1 MLTRVLGAALP
12 QVLRSVAWLLLPTS
26 FIALLAWATAGS
38 ATGNTGDPLRAAL
51 WIWIGAHSIPFD
63 LSLPPSGLAGH
74 LSYLPL
80 GALIFPVLAIRSGVA
95 RTIERLDNDSS
106 LVGAARATF
115 AVGYTLFALAASF
128 FSKTD
133 SIRPVW
139 YFAIIYVLPF
149 TLLCAATVGR
159 RVALGQGF
167 LFGSRIIALLLGI
180 SSIVFGILLLVNIS
194 MVKNLTTVLQPG
206 IFGGFL
212 LLLLNILY
220 IPNAIVSTLAYFS
233 GVGFAV
239 GSGTLVS
246 PTSFRL
252 NKIGTLVSPTSFR
265 LNKIPAMPL
274 LGALPENKSLISLI
288 GILVIVAAGAL
299 LVTWTISLDQTV
311 LVQSLIVAVLL
322 AAFVG
327 YSGSGALI
335 TDAMSAVGV
344 STWKFTLAIAAQLG
358 LGAALA
364 IYVPRLTNRR

>member
-1 MLTRVLGAALP
+1 MMSRVLGAALP

-51 WIWIGAHSIPFD
+51 WIWIGAHSIPFN

-80 GALIFPVLAIRSGVA
+80 GALIFPVLAIRNGVA

-106 LVGAARATF
+106 LVAPARGVF
-115 AVGYTLFALAASF
+115 AVGYTLFALAASL
-128 FSKTD
+128 FSKND

-149 TLLCAATVGR
+149 T
-159 RVALGQGF
+159 
-167 LFGSRIIALLLGI
+167 
-180 SSIVFGILLLVNIS
+180 
-194 MVKNLTTVLQPG
+194 
-206 IFGGFL
+206 
-212 LLLLNILY
+212 
-220 IPNAIVSTLAYFS
+220 

-239 GSGTLVS
+239 GS
-246 PTSFRL
+246 
-252 NKIGTLVSPTSFR
+252 GTLVSPTSFR

-274 LGALPENKSLISLI
+274 LGALPEGKSLISLLGVLI
-288 GILVIVAAGAL
+288 VVAAGAL
-299 LVTWTISLDQTV
+299 LVTWTISLNQRV

-344 STWKFTLAIAAQLG
+344 SPWKFTLAIAAELG
-358 LGAALA
+358 LGALLAL
-364 IYVPRLTNRR
+364 YLPRVISRK

>member
-1 MLTRVLGAALP
+1 MIARVLGAALP

-80 GALIFPVLAIRSGVA
+80 GALIFPVLAIRNGVA

-106 LVGAARATF
+106 LVAPARAVF
-115 AVGYTLFALAASF
+115 AAGYTLFALAASL
-128 FSKTD
+128 FSKTE

-139 YFAIIYVLPF
+139 YFALIYVLPF
-149 TLLCAATVGR
+149 SLLCAATVGR
-159 RVALGQGF
+159 RVAFGQGF
-167 LFGSRIIALLLGI
+167 LYGSRIIALLLGF
-180 SSIVFGILLLVNIS
+180 SAIVFGLLLLMNIS
-194 MVKNLTTVLQPG
+194 VVKNLTTVLQPG

-212 LLLLNILY
+212 LLILNILY

-246 PTSFRL
+246 PS
-252 NKIGTLVSPTSFR
+252 SFR

-274 LGALPENKSLISLI
+274 LGALPDGKSMISLI
-288 GILVIVAAGAL
+288 GILFVVAAGAL
-299 LVTWTISLDQTV
+299 LVTWTISLNQKV
-311 LVQSLIVAVLL
+311 LIQSLIVAVLL

-344 STWKFTLAIAAQLG
+344 STWKFTLAIAAELG
-358 LGAALA
+358 LGALLALY
-364 IYVPRLTNRR
+364 IPRVLNRR

>member
-106 LVGAARATF
+106 LVGPARAAF

-167 LFGSRIIALLLGI
+167 LYGSRIIALLLGL

-239 GSGTLVS
+239 GSGTLVA
-246 PTSFRL
+246 
-252 NKIGTLVSPTSFR
+252 PTSFR

-274 LGALPENKSLISLI
+274 LGALPENKSLISLV
-288 GILVIVAAGAL
+288 GVLVIVAAGAL
-299 LVTWTISLDQTV
+299 LVTWTISLDQRV

-364 IYVPRLTNRR
+364 IYLPRLINRR

>member
-38 ATGNTGDPLRAAL
+38 ATGNTGDPLRAAI

-95 RTIERLDNDSS
+95 RTIERLDNDNS
-106 LVGAARATF
+106 LVGAARAAF

-159 RVALGQGF
+159 RVALSQGF
-167 LFGSRIIALLLGI
+167 LYGSRIIALLLGL

-252 NKIGTLVSPTSFR
+252 NKI
-265 LNKIPAMPL
+265 PAMPL
-274 LGALPENKSLISLI
+274 LGALPENKSLISLV
-288 GILVIVAAGAL
+288 GVLVIVAAGAL
-299 LVTWTISLDQTV
+299 LVTWTISLDQKV

-364 IYVPRLTNRR
+364 IYLPRLVNRR

>member
-1 MLTRVLGAALP
+1 MMTRVLGAALP
-12 QVLRSVAWLLLPTS
+12 QVLRSIAWLLLPTS

-51 WIWIGAHSIPFD
+51 WIWIGVHSIPFD

-80 GALIFPVLAIRSGVA
+80 GALIFPVLAIRNGVA

-106 LVGAARATF
+106 LVGIARAVF
-115 AVGYTLFALAASF
+115 AVSYTLFALAASF
-128 FSKTD
+128 FSKTE

-167 LFGSRIIALLLGI
+167 LFGSRIMALLLGA

-220 IPNAIVSTLAYFS
+220 IPNAVVATLAYFS

-252 NKIGTLVSPTSFR
+252 NKI
-265 LNKIPAMPL
+265 PAMPL
-274 LGALPENKSLISLI
+274 LGALPDNKSLISLI
-288 GILVIVAAGAL
+288 GVVVIVAVGAL
-299 LVTWTISLDQTV
+299 LVTWTISLNQKV
-311 LVQSLIVAVLL
+311 LIQSLIVSVLL

-327 YSGSGALI
+327 YSASGALI

-344 STWKFTLAIAAQLG
+344 STWKFTLAIAVQLG
-358 LGAALA
+358 LGAVLA
-364 IYVPRLTNRR
+364 IHLPRLIKRR

>member
-106 LVGAARATF
+106 LVGPARAAF
-115 AVGYTLFALAASF
+115 AVGYTMFALAASF

-167 LFGSRIIALLLGI
+167 LYGSRIIALLLGL

-212 LLLLNILY
+212 LLLLSILY

-239 GSGTLVS
+239 GS
-246 PTSFRL
+246 
-252 NKIGTLVSPTSFR
+252 GTLVSPTSFR

-299 LVTWTISLDQTV
+299 LVTWTISLDQKV

-364 IYVPRLTNRR
+364 IYVPRLINRR

>member
-1 MLTRVLGAALP
+1 MISRVLGAALP
-12 QVLRSVAWLLLPTS
+12 QVLRSIAWLLLPTS

-51 WIWIGAHSIPFD
+51 WIWIGAHQIPFS
-63 LSLPPSGLAGH
+63 LSLPPSELSGF

-80 GALIFPVLAIRSGVA
+80 GALIFPVLAIRSGIS
-95 RTIERLDNDSS
+95 RTIDRLDNDLS
-106 LVGAARATF
+106 LVAPARAIF
-115 AVGYTLFALAASF
+115 AIFYTVFALLASL

-139 YFAIIYVLPF
+139 YFALLYVLPF
-149 TLLCAATVGR
+149 TLLVGATVGR
-159 RVALGQGF
+159 KVALGQGF
-167 LFGSRIIALLLGI
+167 LYGSRIFSLMLGVSSIIFGLALL
-180 SSIVFGILLLVNIS
+180 FNIS

-220 IPNAIVSTLAYFS
+220 IPNAVVATLGYFS

-246 PTSFRL
+246 PL
-252 NKIGTLVSPTSFR
+252 SFR

-274 LGALPENKSLISLI
+274 LGALPEGKYTVAFF
-288 GILVIVAAGAL
+288 GVGFIVLAGAL
-299 LVTWTISLDQTV
+299 LASWTITLNIKV
-311 LVQSLIVAVLL
+311 LYQSLIVSILI

-344 STWKFTLAIAAQLG
+344 SPWKFTLAIAAELG
-358 LGAALA
+358 LGAFLAL
-364 IYVPRLTNRR
+364 YLPRLIKRS

>member
-1 MLTRVLGAALP
+1 MITRVLGAALP

-80 GALIFPVLAIRSGVA
+80 GALIFPVLAIRNGVA

-106 LVGAARATF
+106 LVGPARAAF
-115 AVGYTLFALAASF
+115 AVGYTMFALVASI

-133 SIRPVW
+133 SIRPIW
-139 YFAIIYVLPF
+139 YFALVYVLPF

-167 LFGSRIIALLLGI
+167 LYGSRIIALLLGI

-252 NKIGTLVSPTSFR
+252 NKI
-265 LNKIPAMPL
+265 PAMPL
-274 LGALPENKSLISLI
+274 LGALPENESLISLI
-288 GILVIVAAGAL
+288 GVLVIVAAGAL
-299 LVTWTISLDQTV
+299 LVTWTISLDQKV
-311 LVQSLIVAVLL
+311 LIQSLIVAVLL

-364 IYVPRLTNRR
+364 VYLPRFINRR

>member
-1 MLTRVLGAALP
+1 LP

-51 WIWIGAHSIPFD
+51 WIWIGAHQIPFS
-63 LSLPPSGLAGH
+63 LSLPPSGLDGY

-80 GALIFPVLAIRSGVA
+80 GALIFPVLAIRNGIS

-106 LVGAARATF
+106 LVAPARAAF
-115 AVGYTLFALAASF
+115 AATYTLFALLASL

-133 SIRPVW
+133 SVRPVW
-139 YFAIIYVLPF
+139 YFAILYVLPF
-149 TLLCAATVGR
+149 TLLIGATVGR
-159 RVALGQGF
+159 KVALGQGF
-167 LFGSRIIALLLGI
+167 LYGSRIIAFLLGI
-180 SSIVFGILLLVNIS
+180 SSIIFGLLLLVNVS

-220 IPNAIVSTLAYFS
+220 IPNAIVATLGYFS

-246 PTSFRL
+246 PL
-252 NKIGTLVSPTSFR
+252 SFR

-274 LGALPENKSLISLI
+274 LGALPEGKSSIAFI
-288 GILVIVAAGAL
+288 GVAVVVFAGAL
-299 LVTWTISLDQTV
+299 LASWTVALNIKV
-311 LVQSLIVAVLL
+311 LYQSLIVSILI

-344 STWKFTLAIAAQLG
+344 SPWKFTAAIAIELG
-358 LGAALA
+358 VGALLAL
-364 IYVPRLTNRR
+364 YLPRLMKRS

>member
-106 LVGAARATF
+106 LVGAARAAF

-167 LFGSRIIALLLGI
+167 LYGSRIIALLLGL

-252 NKIGTLVSPTSFR
+252 NKI
-265 LNKIPAMPL
+265 PAMPL

-288 GILVIVAAGAL
+288 GVLVIVAAGAL
-299 LVTWTISLDQTV
+299 LVTWTISLDQKV

-364 IYVPRLTNRR
+364 IYVPRLINRR

>member
-1 MLTRVLGAALP
+1 MMSRVLGAALP

-51 WIWIGAHSIPFD
+51 WIWIGAHQIPFS
-63 LSLPPSGLAGH
+63 LTLPPSGLDGY

-80 GALIFPVLAIRSGVA
+80 GALIFPVLAIRNGIS

-106 LVGAARATF
+106 LVAPARIAFAAI
-115 AVGYTLFALAASF
+115 YTLFALLASL

-133 SIRPVW
+133 SVRPTW
-139 YFAIIYVLPF
+139 YFAIVYVLPF
-149 TLLCAATVGR
+149 TLLIGATVGR
-159 RVALGQGF
+159 KVALGQGF
-167 LFGSRIIALLLGI
+167 LYGSRIIAFLLGI
-180 SSIVFGILLLVNIS
+180 SSIIFGLLLLVNIS

-206 IFGGFL
+206 IFGGLL

-220 IPNAIVSTLAYFS
+220 IPNAIVATLGYFS

-246 PTSFRL
+246 PL
-252 NKIGTLVSPTSFR
+252 SFR

-274 LGALPENKSLISLI
+274 LGALPEGRSSIAFI
-288 GILVIVAAGAL
+288 GVVIVVFAGAL
-299 LVTWTISLDQTV
+299 LASWTVALNIKV
-311 LVQSLIVAVLL
+311 LYQSLIVSILI

-344 STWKFTLAIAAQLG
+344 SPWKFTLAIAVELG
-358 LGAALA
+358 TGALLAL
-364 IYVPRLTNRR
+364 YLPRLMKRS

>member
-106 LVGAARATF
+106 LVGAARAAF

-167 LFGSRIIALLLGI
+167 LYGSRIIALLLGF

-239 GSGTLVS
+239 GSGTLVA
-246 PTSFRL
+246 
-252 NKIGTLVSPTSFR
+252 PTSFR

-299 LVTWTISLDQTV
+299 LVTWTISLDQKV

-364 IYVPRLTNRR
+364 IYLPRLINRR

>member
-80 GALIFPVLAIRSGVA
+80 GALIFPVLAIRNGIA

-106 LVGAARATF
+106 LVGAARAAF

-167 LFGSRIIALLLGI
+167 LYGSRIIALLLGL

-252 NKIGTLVSPTSFR
+252 NKI
-265 LNKIPAMPL
+265 PAMPL
-274 LGALPENKSLISLI
+274 LGALPENKSLISLV
-288 GILVIVAAGAL
+288 GVLVIVAAGAL
-299 LVTWTISLDQTV
+299 LVTWTISLDQKV

-364 IYVPRLTNRR
+364 IYLPRLINRR

>member
-1 MLTRVLGAALP
+1 MMSRVLGAALP

-63 LSLPPSGLAGH
+63 LSLPPSGLAGYF
-74 LSYLPL
+74 SYLPL
-80 GALIFPVLAIRSGVA
+80 GALVFPVLAIRNGVA

-106 LVGAARATF
+106 LVAPARGVF
-115 AVGYTLFALAASF
+115 AIGYTIFALTASL

-139 YFAIIYVLPF
+139 YFAILYVLPF

-159 RVALGQGF
+159 KVALGQGF
-167 LFGSRIIALLLGI
+167 LYGSRIIALLLGI
-180 SSIVFGILLLVNIS
+180 SSIIFGLSLLINIS

-252 NKIGTLVSPTSFR
+252 NKI
-265 LNKIPAMPL
+265 PAMPL
-274 LGALPENKSLISLI
+274 LGALPEGKSLISLLGVLI
-288 GILVIVAAGAL
+288 VIAAGAL
-299 LVTWTISLDQTV
+299 LVTWTISLNQRV

-344 STWKFTLAIAAQLG
+344 SPWKFTLAIAVELG
-358 LGAALA
+358 LGALLAL
-364 IYVPRLTNRR
+364 YLPRVISRK

>member
-12 QVLRSVAWLLLPTS
+12 QVLRSIAWLLLPTS

-106 LVGAARATF
+106 LVGAARAAF

-128 FSKTD
+128 FSETD

-167 LFGSRIIALLLGI
+167 LFGSRIIALLLGL

-252 NKIGTLVSPTSFR
+252 NKI
-265 LNKIPAMPL
+265 PAMPL

-288 GILVIVAAGAL
+288 GVLVIVAAGAL
-299 LVTWTISLDQTV
+299 LVTWTISLDQKV

-322 AAFVG
+322 SAFVG

-364 IYVPRLTNRR
+364 IYVPRLINRR

>member
-80 GALIFPVLAIRSGVA
+80 GALIFPVLAIRNGVA

-106 LVGAARATF
+106 LVGAARAAF

-167 LFGSRIIALLLGI
+167 LYGSRIIALLLGL

-252 NKIGTLVSPTSFR
+252 NKI
-265 LNKIPAMPL
+265 PAMPL

-288 GILVIVAAGAL
+288 GVLVIVAAGAL
-299 LVTWTISLDQTV
+299 LVTWTISLDQKV

-322 AAFVG
+322 SAFVG

-364 IYVPRLTNRR
+364 IYVPRLINRR

>member
-1 MLTRVLGAALP
+1 MITRVLGAALP
-12 QVLRSVAWLLLPTS
+12 QVLRSIAWLLLPTS

-51 WIWIGAHSIPFD
+51 WIWIGVHSIPFD

-80 GALIFPVLAIRSGVA
+80 GALIFPVLAIRNGVA

-106 LVGAARATF
+106 LVGIARAVF
-115 AVGYTLFALAASF
+115 AVSYTLFALAASF
-128 FSKTD
+128 FSKTE

-167 LFGSRIIALLLGI
+167 LFGSRIMALLLGA

-220 IPNAIVSTLAYFS
+220 IPNAVVATLAYFS

-239 GSGTLVS
+239 GS
-246 PTSFRL
+246 
-252 NKIGTLVSPTSFR
+252 GTLVSPTSFR

-288 GILVIVAAGAL
+288 GVVVIVAVGAL
-299 LVTWTISLDQTV
+299 LVTWTISLNQKV
-311 LVQSLIVAVLL
+311 LIQSLIVSVLL

-327 YSGSGALI
+327 YSASGALI

-344 STWKFTLAIAAQLG
+344 STWKFTLAIAVQLG
-358 LGAALA
+358 LGAVLA
-364 IYVPRLTNRR
+364 IHLPRLIKRR

>member
-1 MLTRVLGAALP
+1 MMSRVLGAALP

-51 WIWIGAHSIPFD
+51 WIWIGAHQIPFS
-63 LSLPPSGLAGH
+63 LSLPPSGLDGY

-80 GALIFPVLAIRSGVA
+80 GALIFPVLAIRNGIS

-106 LVGAARATF
+106 LVAPARAAF
-115 AVGYTLFALAASF
+115 AAAYTLFALLASL

-133 SIRPVW
+133 SVRPVW
-139 YFAIIYVLPF
+139 YFALLYVLPF
-149 TLLCAATVGR
+149 TLLIGATVGR
-159 RVALGQGF
+159 KVALGQGF
-167 LFGSRIIALLLGI
+167 LYGSRIIAFLLGI
-180 SSIVFGILLLVNIS
+180 SSIIFGLLLLVNVS

-220 IPNAIVSTLAYFS
+220 IPNAIVATLGYFS

-246 PTSFRL
+246 PL
-252 NKIGTLVSPTSFR
+252 SFR

-274 LGALPENKSLISLI
+274 LGALPEGKSSIAFI
-288 GILVIVAAGAL
+288 GVAVVVFAGAL
-299 LVTWTISLDQTV
+299 LASWTVALNIKV
-311 LVQSLIVAVLL
+311 LYQSLIVSILI

-335 TDAMSAVGV
+335 TDAMSTVGV
-344 STWKFTLAIAAQLG
+344 SPWKFTAAIAIELG
-358 LGAALA
+358 LGALLAL
-364 IYVPRLTNRR
+364 YLPRLMKRS

>member
-80 GALIFPVLAIRSGVA
+80 GALIFPVLAIRNGVA

-106 LVGAARATF
+106 LVGAARAAF
-115 AVGYTLFALAASF
+115 AVGYTLFALAAAF

-159 RVALGQGF
+159 KVALGQGF
-167 LFGSRIIALLLGI
+167 LYGSRIIALLLGI

-220 IPNAIVSTLAYFS
+220 IPNAVVSTLAYFS

-252 NKIGTLVSPTSFR
+252 NKI
-265 LNKIPAMPL
+265 PAMPL
-274 LGALPENKSLISLI
+274 LGALPENKSLIALI
-288 GILVIVAAGAL
+288 GVLVIVAAGAL
-299 LVTWTISLDQTV
+299 LVTWTISLNQRV
-311 LVQSLIVAVLL
+311 LVQSYLVAVLL

-344 STWKFTLAIAAQLG
+344 STWKFTLAIAVQLG

-364 IYVPRLTNRR
+364 IYLPRFIKRR

>member
-1 MLTRVLGAALP
+1 MMSRVLGAALP
-12 QVLRSVAWLLLPTS
+12 QVLRSIAWLLLPTS

-51 WIWIGAHSIPFD
+51 WIWIGAHQIPFS
-63 LSLPPSGLAGH
+63 LSLPPSGLDGY

-80 GALIFPVLAIRSGVA
+80 GALIFPILAVRNGIS
-95 RTIERLDNDSS
+95 RTIERLDHDSS
-106 LVGAARATF
+106 LVAPARTIF
-115 AVGYTLFALAASF
+115 ALAYTLFALLASF
-128 FSKTD
+128 FSKTE
-133 SIRPVW
+133 SVRPVW
-139 YFAIIYVLPF
+139 YFALIYVLPF
-149 TLLCAATVGR
+149 TLLVGATVGR
-159 RVALGQGF
+159 KVALGQGF
-167 LFGSRIIALLLGI
+167 LYGSRVFALLLGI
-180 SSIVFGILLLVNIS
+180 SSVIFGLLLLVNVS

-220 IPNAIVSTLAYFS
+220 IPNAIVATLGYFS

-246 PTSFRL
+246 PL
-252 NKIGTLVSPTSFR
+252 SFR

-274 LGALPENKSLISLI
+274 LGALPEGKSSFAFI
-288 GILVIVAAGAL
+288 GIAGVVFAGAL
-299 LVTWTISLDQTV
+299 LASWTVALNIKV
-311 LVQSLIVAVLL
+311 LYQSLIVSIVI

-344 STWKFTLAIAAQLG
+344 SPWKFTLAIAVELG
-358 LGAALA
+358 FGALLAL
-364 IYVPRLTNRR
+364 YLPRLMKRT

>member
-1 MLTRVLGAALP
+1 MITRVLGAALP

-80 GALIFPVLAIRSGVA
+80 GALIFPVLAIRNGVA

-106 LVGAARATF
+106 LVGPARAAF
-115 AVGYTLFALAASF
+115 AVGYTMFALVASI

-139 YFAIIYVLPF
+139 YFALIYVLPF

-167 LFGSRIIALLLGI
+167 LYGSRIIALLLGI

-212 LLLLNILY
+212 LLFLNILY

-252 NKIGTLVSPTSFR
+252 NKI
-265 LNKIPAMPL
+265 PAMPL

-288 GILVIVAAGAL
+288 GVLVIVAAGAL
-299 LVTWTISLDQTV
+299 LVTWTISLDQKV

-344 STWKFTLAIAAQLG
+344 STWKFTLAISVQLG

-364 IYVPRLTNRR
+364 VYLPRFINRR

>member
-1 MLTRVLGAALP
+1 MMSRVLGAALP

-51 WIWIGAHSIPFD
+51 WIWIGAHQIPFS
-63 LSLPPSGLAGH
+63 LSLPPSGLDGY

-80 GALIFPVLAIRSGVA
+80 GALIFPILAIRNGVS
-95 RTIERLDNDSS
+95 RTIDRLDHDSS
-106 LVGAARATF
+106 LIPTARAVF
-115 AVGYTLFALAASF
+115 AGGYTLFALLASL

-133 SIRPVW
+133 SVRPVW

-149 TLLCAATVGR
+149 TLMVGATVGR
-159 RVALGQGF
+159 KVALGQGF
-167 LFGSRIIALLLGI
+167 LYGSRVFALLLGM
-180 SSIVFGILLLVNIS
+180 SSVIFGLLLLVNIS

-220 IPNAIVSTLAYFS
+220 IPNAIVATLGYFS

-246 PTSFRL
+246 PL
-252 NKIGTLVSPTSFR
+252 SFR

-274 LGALPENKSLISLI
+274 LGALPEGKSSLAI
-288 GILVIVAAGAL
+288 FGVAVIIFAGAL
-299 LVTWTISLDQTV
+299 LASWTVSLNVKV
-311 LVQSLIVAVLL
+311 LYQSLIVSILI

-344 STWKFTLAIAAQLG
+344 STWKFTLAIAAELG
-358 LGAALA
+358 VGALLAL
-364 IYVPRLTNRR
+364 YLPRLLKRS

>member
-12 QVLRSVAWLLLPTS
+12 QVLRSIAWLLLPTS

-106 LVGAARATF
+106 LVGAARAAF

-167 LFGSRIIALLLGI
+167 LYGSRIIALLLGL

-252 NKIGTLVSPTSFR
+252 NKI
-265 LNKIPAMPL
+265 PAMPL

-288 GILVIVAAGAL
+288 GVLVIVAAGAL
-299 LVTWTISLDQTV
+299 LVTWTISLDQKV

-364 IYVPRLTNRR
+364 IYVPRLINRR

>member
-1 MLTRVLGAALP
+1 MMSRVLGAALP

-51 WIWIGAHSIPFD
+51 WIWIGAHQIPFS
-63 LSLPPSGLAGH
+63 LSLPPSGLDGY

-80 GALIFPVLAIRSGVA
+80 GALIFPVLAIRNGIS

-106 LVGAARATF
+106 LVAPARAAF
-115 AVGYTLFALAASF
+115 AATYTLFALLASL

-133 SIRPVW
+133 SVRPVW
-139 YFAIIYVLPF
+139 YFAILYVLPF
-149 TLLCAATVGR
+149 TLLIGATVGR
-159 RVALGQGF
+159 KVALGQGF
-167 LFGSRIIALLLGI
+167 LYGSRIIAFLLGI
-180 SSIVFGILLLVNIS
+180 SSIIFGLLLLVNVS

-220 IPNAIVSTLAYFS
+220 IPNAIVATLGYFS

-246 PTSFRL
+246 PL
-252 NKIGTLVSPTSFR
+252 SFR

-274 LGALPENKSLISLI
+274 LGALPEGKSSIAFI
-288 GILVIVAAGAL
+288 GVAVVVFAGAL
-299 LVTWTISLDQTV
+299 LASWTVALNIKV
-311 LVQSLIVAVLL
+311 LYQSLIVSILI

-344 STWKFTLAIAAQLG
+344 SPWKFTAAIAIELG
-358 LGAALA
+358 VGALLAL
-364 IYVPRLTNRR
+364 YLPRLMKRS